1 MTDYISREAAYK
13 TLTEYYHHTTD
24 GMHLALKEALSRV
37 PAADVR
43 ENKRGKWIS
52 VFDDETIIPIKDGA
66 PQGCCY
72 CSVCGDL
79 LVASDEYEVK
89 GNFCPNCGADM
100 REGDA

>member
-43 ENKRGKWIS
+43 PVVRGRNIYYERKGDCDFKCSECGAW
-52 VFDDETIIPIKDGA
+52 VGTVMWGQLDG
-66 PQGCCY
+66 
-72 CSVCGDL
+72 
-79 LVASDEYEVK
+79 
-89 GNFCPNCGADM
+89 GNFNYCPNCAADM
-100 REGDA
+100 REES

>member
-1 MTDYISREAAYK
+1 MAEYIEREAARTSIMSKYDEV
-13 TLTEYYHHTTD
+13 LSVAD
-24 GMHLALKEALSRV
+24 ALECIDNL

-89 GNFCPNCGADM
+89 GSFCPNCGADM
-100 REGDA
+100 REEQT